1 MRPGIDCARLSR
13 SLRQGPGKDS
23 VPRSDGQE
31 AGEGQVGPQ
40 AGPAS
45 AASWQVVLGSPQLC
59 PQDSQWFQLLL
70 MLRTPIAGDPRTFGS
85 GKAVCSALSRSAPLH
100 ARYAAAG
107 ASGERTLKPGNTPT
121 PHPPPPPCGWERCL
135 LASVLR
141 LFIPLRLPCSISH
154 YQQNVVSKTGQP
166 S

>member
-1 MRPGIDCARLSR
+1 MCKTFEKPASR
-13 SLRQGPGKDS
+13 
-23 VPRSDGQE
+23 
-31 AGEGQVGPQ
+31 AGEGLSSKKRWAGSWRRSGGPPGWPSFCSVL
-40 AGPAS
+40 AGRPGEPPAVPTGFPVVS
-45 AASWQVVLGSPQLC
+45 AASDAEVLLE
-59 PQDSQWFQLLL
+59 
-70 MLRTPIAGDPRTFGS
+70 TPIAGDPRTFGS

-107 ASGERTLKPGNTPT
+107 ASGARTLKPGNTPT